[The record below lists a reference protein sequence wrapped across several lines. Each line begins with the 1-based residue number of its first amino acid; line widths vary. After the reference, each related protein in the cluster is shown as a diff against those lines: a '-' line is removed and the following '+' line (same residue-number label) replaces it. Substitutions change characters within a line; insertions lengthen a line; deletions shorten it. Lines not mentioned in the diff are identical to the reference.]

1 MTQSV
6 ATGKLRRRPK
16 SQVDKLWRR
25 DVTKKKGGIKLT
37 IHPLT
42 PDLWP
47 ALENLFGKP
56 GASNGCWCMYWRIG
70 GAYRDRPR
78 EKNKEALRR
87 IVRRGSPP
95 GLVAFDGDVAVGWCQ
110 LTPRDA
116 LPWLDRMWW
125 FQRIDDL
132 SVWSISCFFVRRGY
146 RRQGVMTQ
154 LIFAALKM
162 ARRAGAAALEA
173 YPIDT
178 SAPKSSSNIFVG
190 TASTFVRAGFKEV
203 ARRASTRPIMRH
215 DLKVRSLSAFE
226 GKADMAP

>member
-1 MTQSV
+1 MS
-6 ATGKLRRRPK
+6 KR
-16 SQVDKLWRR
+16 
-25 DVTKKKGGIKLT
+25 KGGIKLT
-37 IHPLT
+37 IRPLT

-47 ALENLFGKP
+47 ALEDLFGKP

-70 GAYRDRPR
+70 GAYRDRPP

-87 IVRRGSPP
+87 IVKRGSPS
-95 GLVAFDGDVAVGWCQ
+95 GLVAFEGDVAVGWCQ
-110 LTPRDA
+110 LTPRNA

-125 FQRIDDL
+125 FQRVDDL
-132 SVWSISCFFVRRGY
+132 PVWSISCFFVRRGY

-154 LIFAALKM
+154 LIFAALKTAKR
-162 ARRAGAAALEA
+162 ARAAALEA

-203 ARRASTRPIMRH
+203 ARRASARPIMRH
-215 DLKVRSLSAFE
+215 DLK
-226 GKADMAP
+226 APAR